1 MNFKVLYCIRSFTAV
16 VRGLLAHQLRCVCLS
31 RTFGCARF
39 LTCMTSDQLLN
50 DLEKAQLL
58 PAAQA
63 VAIREDERLRPF
75 SLHYELRAA
84 LYLGITLLTGGLG
97 VLLYQHLSDIGH
109 GVVIGGMG
117 LLLLASFGYAIW
129 HRQPF
134 TWGQTRPVS
143 FVPDYVLLLGC
154 LLFLALETYLQVQ
167 YNFFG
172 SRYGLATIL
181 PAVLFL
187 PVAYRFDHRGV
198 LAMGITALA
207 SWVGVSI
214 APLSAFTENSFL
226 SSRLGGAAVLLG
238 LLLTAMGLHADFAD
252 RKRHFAFTY
261 ISLGANLALLA
272 ATVSLFDFYLY
283 SFLPEA
289 LLVLLI
295 LGLSAGLVWYA
306 RRSHSYLFLLMGA
319 VYGYITVTYLFFQ
332 LLDSGLGDGAFMLG
346 MLYFIGSAA
355 GVIFLFV
362 NAKKILRLA

>member
-1 MNFKVLYCIRSFTAV
+1 MIP
-16 VRGLLAHQLRCVCLS
+16 
-31 RTFGCARF
+31 
-39 LTCMTSDQLLN
+39 DQLLD
-50 DLEKAQLL
+50 DLQTAQLL
-58 PAAQA
+58 SAAQA
-63 VAIREDERLRPF
+63 AAIREDEQHRPF

-84 LYLGITLLTGGLG
+84 LYLGVTLLAGGLG

-109 GVVIGGMG
+109 GVIIGSMG
-117 LLLLASFGYAIW
+117 LLMVASFGYAIW
-129 HRQPF
+129 HKQPF
-134 TWGQTRPVS
+134 TWGQTRPAS

-172 SRYGLATIL
+172 SYYRLATII

-187 PVAYRFDHRGV
+187 PLAYHFDQRGV
-198 LAMGITALA
+198 LAMGLTALA

-214 APLSAFTENSFL
+214 APLSAFTENSLL

-238 LLLTAMGLHADFAD
+238 LALTGAGLYSDFAD
-252 RKRHFAFTY
+252 RKRHFAFMY

-319 VYGYITVTYLFFQ
+319 VYGYITITYLFFQ
-332 LLDSGLGDGAFMLG
+332 LLDSGLGEAAFMLG
-346 MLYFIGSAA
+346 MLYFVGSAA
-355 GVIFLFV
+355 GVIYLFV